1 MAMCLWQHG
10 EEALAKAL
18 VACRLYKSLATEAAE
33 DYLEVEICDELKKY
47 AEEFRT
53 LSLELLEHC
62 YHQDDAQTLQLLT
75 YELSNWGC
83 QTCLSLA
90 VMVNNKQ
97 FLAHP
102 CSSSSED
109 SSGSSFEDEEDEEK
123 VDADK
128 DPKRSRRVSHGSV
141 QSLNI
146 ASVRFVVYTHPLF
159 MILHCF

>member
-1 MAMCLWQHG
+1 LFI
-10 EEALAKAL
+10 KAL

-102 CSSSSED
+102 CRVLLEERADEQGPPGQSVTSKGELMHQ
-109 SSGSSFEDEEDEEK
+109 GSSK
-123 VDADK
+123 NPGAAG
-128 DPKRSRRVSHGSV
+128 PSPY
-141 QSLNI
+141 SL
-146 ASVRFVVYTHPLF
+146 
-159 MILHCF
+159 